1 MKKLCAFLLMA
12 LMMVPVWAGAD
23 DYFIPDPGHF
33 FGETMVKTSSRNY
46 TMYFDKDPRDMFNA
60 YVSLLQTDY
69 EMKKLSITDTD
80 HIFTYDGVHDSG
92 VTISYISSK
101 DGYRIDVTLHSLVST
116 GNREQYD
123 PDWAAEEEPTEENSA
138 AKGQVAW
145 DNGRMI
151 ADPGDFLGYEIAVTD
166 ILDMTDYKYGGYY
179 FTRYYEEIDMAD
191 ILKYIDALDASP
203 YFKKSSTSDAKSASY
218 RIVNFM
224 YTGPDSDLAALC
236 KDSHRNKRTCDLYI
250 HIDYRN
256 RERSTFRITSY
267 PGFTVDSVDY
277 VPEPTPGPI
286 PDDRQDCIFCDN
298 GSCKTCGGS
307 GFVYQYAAGF
317 KDTMRRVSCNSC
329 LNGRC
334 TFCDGQGWR

>member
-12 LMMVPVWAGAD
+12 LLMVPVWAGAD
-23 DYFIPDPGHF
+23 DLVLPDPGYY
-33 FGETMVKTSSRNY
+33 FGREYNGYVIWFEEY
-46 TMYFDKDPRDMFNA
+46 PIAEYEA
-60 YVSLLQTDY
+60 YVDLLTGKY
-69 EMKKLSITDTD
+69 CMEITDAGEYTNGKECCL
-80 HIFTYDGVHDSG
+80 YSPGVEALVCCFSESNGDFG
-92 VTISYISSK
+92 LEIVIE
-101 DGYRIDVTLHSLVST
+101 GDVTLEPLDRYNQRPAPAS
-116 GNREQYD
+116 REI
-123 PDWAAEEEPTEENSA
+123 
-138 AKGQVAW
+138 AW
-145 DNGRMI
+145 DDGRMI

-250 HIDYRN
+250 HIDHRN

-298 GSCKTCGGS
+298 GSCDNCGGS
-307 GFVYQYAAGF
+307 GFVYQYAAGY
-317 KDTMRRVSCNSC
+317 KDTKKKVDCSSCI
-329 LNGRC
+329 NGRC
-334 TFCDGQGWR
+334 SFCDGNGWR